1 MENDILKDLD
11 IYLQKECEKFRSF
24 DSFKNV
30 YWNIHRVTPLY
41 NFKIQKYGNDIMLQ
55 RNYLNKLT
63 SDLNQFLSHN
73 LASIKRNRH
82 FAYECKILII
92 ELDPN
97 IIKENE
103 LFPSIGIYISSK
115 NIEANVNKF
124 SKIVLVSCRNI
135 DTEKG
140 TSGKNN
146 SSEPQLLSYNMVLS
160 NGDKEIIKEAIKWLH
175 FKYDCSISDVI
186 IQPSYIYSLM
196 LLWMSRNSDKFFNK
210 STTTTTTTTTTE
222 TKNTTPKKIINDE
235 KHKKYRYI
243 DQEYDIDDYEHYA
256 KQEGDDEDD
265 EEKEEKGEEEE
276 EEEEEETDKEEEE
289 EETNE
294 EENLSNIEVS
304 EDNCTD
310 DEKDKEDEEQNNK
323 NNQKRKRENTSK
335 ISMKQFEFIYSFGPA
350 MSRIK
355 KKEEND
361 QSLQLLTLKVPSK
374 TMYRIISHCNNV
386 YPKFN
391 SLEKSLK
398 ANQIMEIIG
407 INFKKILGFSLDSL
421 AFVRVVTSEASLE
434 VSGKVNIFRD
444 PFITLTDLSTYV

>member
-1 MENDILKDLD
+1 M
-11 IYLQKECEKFRSF
+11 
-24 DSFKNV
+24 
-30 YWNIHRVTPLY
+30 
-41 NFKIQKYGNDIMLQ
+41 
-55 RNYLNKLT
+55 
-63 SDLNQFLSHN
+63 
-73 LASIKRNRH
+73 
-82 FAYECKILII
+82 
-92 ELDPN
+92 
-97 IIKENE
+97 
-103 LFPSIGIYISSK
+103 
-115 NIEANVNKF
+115 
-124 SKIVLVSCRNI
+124 VSCRNI

-140 TSGKNN
+140 TSCKNN

-160 NGDKEIIKEAIKWLH
+160 NGDKEIIKEATKWLH

-196 LLWMSRNSDKFFNK
+196 LLWMTRNSDKFFNK
-210 STTTTTTTTTTE
+210 LTTSTE

-235 KHKKYRYI
+235 KHKKIRYI

-256 KQEGDDEDD
+256 NQEDDDEDD
-265 EEKEEKGEEEE
+265 EEKGE
-276 EEEEEETDKEEEE
+276 EEEEEETDKEEEIDK
-289 EETNE
+289 

-304 EDNCTD
+304 EDKCSD
-310 DEKDKEDEEQNNK
+310 DEEDEEDKELNNK
-323 NNQKRKRENTSK
+323 NDQKRKRENTSK
-335 ISMKQFEFIYSFGPA
+335 ISMKQFEFIYSFGPT
-350 MSRIK
+350 MGRIK

-386 YPKFN
+386 NPKFN

-398 ANQIMEIIG
+398 ANQIMEILG
-407 INFKKILGFSLDSL
+407 NNFKKILGFSLDSL

>member
-1 MENDILKDLD
+1 MENFDILKDCD
-11 IYLQKECEKFRSF
+11 IYLQKECEKFKSF

-30 YWNIHRVTPLY
+30 SWNIHRVTPLY
-41 NFKIQKYGNDIMLQ
+41 NFKIQKYGNDIISQ

-63 SDLNQFLSHN
+63 SDLNQFLSYN

-82 FAYECKILII
+82 FIYECKILII
-92 ELDPN
+92 ELDPK

-135 DTEKG
+135 DIEKG

-160 NGDKEIIKEAIKWLH
+160 NGDKEIIKEATKWLH
-175 FKYDCSISDVI
+175 FKYDCSVSDAI
-186 IQPSYIYSLM
+186 IQPSNIYSLM
-196 LLWMSRNSDKFFNK
+196 LLWTTRNSDKFFNK
-210 STTTTTTTTTTE
+210 LTTTTTTTSTE
-222 TKNTTPKKIINDE
+222 SKNTTKPKKIINDE

-243 DQEYDIDDYEHYA
+243 DQEYDIDDYKHYA
-256 KQEGDDEDD
+256 NQENEEEDD
-265 EEKEEKGEEEE
+265 EEKKEEEEADKEE

-289 EETNE
+289 TDR
-294 EENLSNIEVS
+294 EENLPSIEVS
-304 EDNCTD
+304 EDNYTD
-310 DEKDKEDEEQNNK
+310 DEEDEELNNK
-323 NNQKRKRENTSK
+323 NNQKRKRENISK

-350 MSRIK
+350 MGRIK
-355 KKEEND
+355 KKEEID

-374 TMYRIISHCNNV
+374 TMYGIISHCNNV
-386 YPKFN
+386 DPKFN
-391 SLEKSLK
+391 LLKKNLK
-398 ANQIMEIIG
+398 ANQIMEILG
-407 INFKKILGFSLDSL
+407 NNFKKILGFSLDSL